1 MTNPIPPAAKRWT
14 ATWVLGVL
22 AIVVI
27 AVALLTPEETGTNG
41 RDASTFSTGPGGT
54 SIVFEL
60 AARMGW
66 KTERRI
72 VPLDSM
78 PAGRRVDVVLA
89 PSVALG
95 SHEVHRLLENVRS
108 GGGLI
113 ASLDGDDD
121 LADSLR
127 VEEGRGVA
135 FLDASDTDCPAEPL
149 SVARVLTLPTDAREV
164 DPPKVFD
171 GEITTLLSATTQKTH
186 VPFRAAIGFPLGGRD
201 GGGRVVVVG
210 SSSVFVNSAVRNCR
224 LDADLAVARMLAYVV
239 PANGER
245 PRIVFDEFHHGYG
258 VHGGSLRAA
267 AIYLGRTSSGHFLV
281 QALVAGLVLLLAKA
295 PRPLP
300 PSEVTQIPRRSPI
313 EHADALGRAFEDVG
327 ATRTATT
334 RLLGG
339 VRRRVGRAVAIS
351 SGAADG
357 EFLSAVE
364 RMNPSLS
371 EPVQRIRNAVD
382 HPVSSEQFIVVGS
395 ALERVERALTR
406 DESLSPQ
413 K

>member
-164 DPPKVFD
+164 DPPKVFG

-295 PRPLP
+295 PRLLP

-357 EFLSAVE
+357 EFLSAIE